1 MNIIKE
7 KERLK
12 MAIDKVEDPE
22 ILERINY
29 VLSGSER
36 ISITDE
42 QLSIAMES
50 REEYFRDPSTGMS
63 LEDFEAHMKKK
74 YGF

>member
-1 MNIIKE
+1 MNITKE

-12 MAIDKVEDPE
+12 IAIDKVEDPE
-22 ILERINY
+22 ILDRISQI
-29 VLSGSER
+29 LSGSER
-36 ISITDE
+36 ISLTDE
-42 QLSIAMES
+42 QLAIVRES
-50 REEYFRDPSTGMS
+50 KEEYLRDPSTGMS

>member
-1 MNIIKE
+1 MNITKE

-29 VLSGSER
+29 VLSGSEQ
-36 ISITDE
+36 ISLTDE
-42 QLSIAMES
+42 QLSIIK
-50 REEYFRDPSTGMS
+50 DPSTLIS
-63 LEDFEAHMKKK
+63 FEEFDAEMKKK
-74 YGF
+74 HGL

>member
-1 MNIIKE
+1 MNIAKE

-12 MAIDKVEDPE
+12 IAIDRIEDPE
-22 ILERINY
+22 ILDRISY
-29 VLSGSER
+29 ILSGNER
-36 ISITDE
+36 ISLTDE
-42 QLSIAMES
+42 QLAIVRGSKA
-50 REEYFRDPSTGMS
+50 EYLRNPSTGMS